1 MAQIF
6 FIFVKCD
13 KKWRNIEWFQTDNMT
28 TLDAQPASAHA
39 LATQRATRAV
49 FFVAG
54 IGMAAWAPLVP
65 YAKDRLHL
73 SDASLGTLL
82 LCLGA
87 GSLIAMPLTGM
98 LVSRFGCKRIIA
110 LGSLLILLALPL
122 LATLSTPLTLALT
135 LMIFGAAM
143 GLVDVAMNI
152 QAVEVEKASGRAMM
166 SGFHGFFSVGG
177 IAGAGLVSAGL
188 ALGLSPL
195 LAVLVISALV
205 LLIYL
210 CCQRHLLSDRVA
222 QAGTPLFV
230 MPRGWVLFLGI
241 LCFILFLTEGAIL
254 DWGAVF
260 LTQNRDLP
268 HAQAGLGY
276 AVFAV
281 AMTLGRLTGDRFI
294 HFAGPTL
301 TLFSGA
307 LCAAAGLMLAVFVP
321 NAFAT
326 LFGFVLVGLGASN
339 AVPIMFSA
347 AGKQT
352 TMPVNLAI
360 SSMTTIG
367 YAGILAGP
375 ALIGFISQGYSL
387 TAAFFGVAIL
397 LLIVAASARLIT
409 R

>member
-1 MAQIF
+1 
-6 FIFVKCD
+6 
-13 KKWRNIEWFQTDNMT
+13 
-28 TLDAQPASAHA
+28 
-39 LATQRATRAV
+39 
-49 FFVAG
+49 
-54 IGMAAWAPLVP
+54 MAAWAPLVP
-65 YAKDRLHL
+65 YAKARLHL

-87 GSLIAMPLTGM
+87 GSLVAMPLTGM

-110 LGSLLILLALPL
+110 LGSLFMLLMLPL
-122 LATLSTPLTLALT
+122 LATLNNAYSLGLT
-135 LMIFGAAM
+135 LMLFGAAM

-152 QAVEVEKASGRAMM
+152 QAVEVEKASGRVMM

-188 ALGLSPL
+188 ALGFSPL
-195 LAVLVISALV
+195 HSVLVISALI

-210 CCQRHLLSDRVA
+210 GSQRHLLNDRVA
-222 QAGTPLFV
+222 QDGSPLFV
-230 MPRGWVLFLGI
+230 LPRGWVLFLGF

-268 HAQAGLGY
+268 TAQAGLGY
-276 AVFAV
+276 ALFAV
-281 AMTLGRLTGDRFI
+281 AMTAGRLTGDRVI
-294 HFAGPTL
+294 RFAGATL
-301 TLFSGA
+301 TLFCGA
-307 LCAAAGLMLAVFVP
+307 LCAATGLMMAVFIP
-321 NAFAT
+321 NAVAALVGFA
-326 LFGFVLVGLGASN
+326 LVGLGASN

-352 TMPVNLAI
+352 RMPVNLAI
-360 SSMTTIG
+360 SSMTTLG

-387 TAAFFGVAIL
+387 AAAFFGVAIL